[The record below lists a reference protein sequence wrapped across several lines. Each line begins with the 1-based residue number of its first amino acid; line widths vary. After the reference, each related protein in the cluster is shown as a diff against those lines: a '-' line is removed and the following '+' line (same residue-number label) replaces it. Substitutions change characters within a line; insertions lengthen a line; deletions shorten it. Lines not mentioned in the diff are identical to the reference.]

1 MVCNTVLI
9 HLEGRKK
16 RVYNTGSGRGRLS
29 IDTITTS
36 KERAAISDDENFNNA
51 LENATDSFQER
62 KTDKGID
69 ESFKGKIDEA

>member
-1 MVCNTVLI
+1 MICNSVPI

-29 IDTITTS
+29 TDTITTS
-36 KERAAISDDENFNNA
+36 KGRAAIYDDENFNNA
-51 LENATDSFQER
+51 LKMQLIHF

-69 ESFKGKIDEA
+69 ESFKGKIDET

>member
-16 RVYNTGSGRGRLS
+16 RVYNTGSGRSRLS

-51 LENATDSFQER
+51 LENAIDSFQER

>member
-1 MVCNTVLI
+1 MVCNTVSI

-16 RVYNTGSGRGRLS
+16 RVYNTGSGRDRLS
-29 IDTITTS
+29 TDTITTS

-51 LENATDSFQER
+51 LENAINSFQER

-69 ESFKGKIDEA
+69 ESFKGKIDET

>member
-1 MVCNTVLI
+1 MVCNTVPI

-16 RVYNTGSGRGRLS
+16 RRYNIGSGRGRLS
-29 IDTITTS
+29 TDTITTS

-51 LENATDSFQER
+51 LENAINSFQER

-69 ESFKGKIDEA
+69 ESFKGKIDET